1 MGHTVTTKQSV
12 TTLARASDDIS
23 NVDPITV
30 LVAHVKLLI
39 ELLTRMTFDSR
50 SCTHLTFEYALA
62 FSSNR
67 SGQ

>member
-30 LVAHVKLLI
+30 VLVHVS
-39 ELLTRMTFDSR
+39 D
-50 SCTHLTFEYALA
+50 Y
-62 FSSNR
+62 SSTCEVID
-67 SGQ
+67 

>member
-30 LVAHVKLLI
+30 VHVKLLN
-39 ELLTRMTFDSR
+39 ELLTRMTR
-50 SCTHLTFEYALA
+50 GVVLI
-62 FSSNR
+62 
-67 SGQ
+67 